1 MWSSSDFT
9 QGTNT
14 RTRCSV
20 VIRPSLP
27 RKAKIPFFRHCAFH
41 YRKIC
46 RAADQNGPPADRSA
60 VSTPTSNP
68 LQSLEICPE
77 LCLKLLLA
85 SLVTSSFK
93 TQPCHPTATKS
104 FYNTT
109 VNRTIVAVSQVAILL
124 DMAGHQPASKGDVPM
139 VQPYETRQA
148 TCFLF
153 ASCKPMV
160 RSSADGSTSQRE
172 RILRSRG

>member
-1 MWSSSDFT
+1 MELVQIGQG

-14 RTRCSV
+14 RPRCND

-41 YRKIC
+41 CRKT
-46 RAADQNGPPADRSA
+46 AQNGPTADRIA
-60 VSTPTSNP
+60 VSTYK
-68 LQSLEICPE
+68 QSLEICPE
-77 LCLKLLLA
+77 LCFRLLLA

-93 TQPCHPTATKS
+93 TQHCQSTATKI
-104 FYNTT
+104 FCKTT
-109 VNRTIVAVSQVAILL
+109 VNRIVAVCQVAIRV
-124 DMAGHQPASKGDVPM
+124 DMEGPQSASKGDVQL
-139 VQPYETRQA
+139 VQSYEARQA

-153 ASCKPMV
+153 ACCMPMV
-160 RSSADGSTSQRE
+160 RSFAGGSTSQRE